1 MCGIAGIHSPDP
13 AQHQAISAMARS
25 LTHRGPDDEG
35 FYRDTSIALGMTR
48 LSIIDLETGLYPIRN
63 EDDTLV
69 LICNGEIYNSPELRD
84 TLTSLGHRFKTETD
98 VEVILHLYEEHGE
111 NLSLIHI

>member
-1 MCGIAGIHSPDP
+1 
-13 AQHQAISAMARS
+13 MARS
-25 LTHRGPDDEG
+25 LAHRGPDDEG

-69 LICNGEIYNSPELRD
+69 LICNGEIYVIEVNPRASRTVPYVSKSTGVPLAKIAVGLMTGKKLAD
-84 TLTSLGHRFKTETD
+84 YDLT
-98 VEVILHLYEEHGE
+98 
-111 NLSLIHI
+111 LIHI

>member
-25 LTHRGPDDEG
+25 LAHRGPDDEG